1 MNASPYEE
9 ILAALRPIV
18 PPTDLLA
25 ESETQTIVREISAEL
40 AGLSDITVD
49 SLEAW
54 VDGRAD
60 AIRVLGLSVGLGQE
74 RLKIWAKHNLGTQG
88 FGLLAKNHAR
98 ATIELL
104 DSEHNLIRAIDE
116 GRHQQ
121 YSYSDI
127 LVTRAT
133 SKSTANR
140 AASAGRSLE
149 DLLEEAAVEAG
160 LEYSTRG
167 RFTGIGGRTAPYDL
181 AILDQNG
188 DPVIVVGAKA
198 FDSTG
203 SKLSDALREV
213 EEMAQTRLPRQYVF
227 AAIDGIGWKGRE
239 SDLKKIHQLWVDQRI
254 DGIYSASTM
263 DDFKA
268 RLIDAGKR
276 LGLL

>member
-1 MNASPYEE
+1 MNPSPYEE

-25 ESETQTIVREISAEL
+25 ESETQESVRKISAEL
-40 AGLSDITVD
+40 AGLSTITVEA
-49 SLEAW
+49 LETW

-60 AIRVLGLSVGLGQE
+60 AIRVLGLAVGLGQE
-74 RLKIWAKHNLGTQG
+74 RLKMWGKHNFGTMG
-88 FGLLAKNHAR
+88 FSVLAKEHCR
-98 ATIELL
+98 ETIELL
-104 DSEHNLIRAIDE
+104 ESEHNLLHAIE
-116 GRHQQ
+116 QGRHQQ

-127 LVTRAT
+127 LVTRAA
-133 SKSTANR
+133 SKATAKR
-140 AASAGRSLE
+140 ASSAGRSLE
-149 DLLEEAAVEAG
+149 DLLEAAAAEAG
-160 LEYSTRG
+160 LKYSTRD

-203 SKLSDALREV
+203 SKLSDALREI

-263 DDFKA
+263 GDFKD